1 MSKKANRSSAGKSR
15 KSSSSSQNV
24 GKGSSG
30 YDYGERIRKCCIS
43 WHECVQK
50 WESTNSSG
58 LELATKIVN
67 EQLQKS
73 MVGKCSYISCSYMFL
88 YYIRK
93 FFWGAKMFLYFL
105 ILFSL
110 IIPL

>member
-1 MSKKANRSSAGKSR
+1 MSKKGNRNTPGKSR
-15 KSSSSSQNV
+15 KSSSNSQNV

-30 YDYGERIRKCCIS
+30 YDCAGRIRKCCIS

-50 WESTNSSG
+50 WEVTNSSG

-73 MVGKCSYISCSYMFL
+73 
-88 YYIRK
+88 
-93 FFWGAKMFLYFL
+93 
-105 ILFSL
+105 
-110 IIPL
+110 